1 MIKIRQEILL
11 ILLMVISSFLVA
23 DSNSFEDPQK
33 AFEENSLKQQ
43 FIYDEKLN
51 CLEIK
56 ETVLKIEDE
65 KKRIQTEE
73 NSNFFNWEIIELMRM
88 PSAVLNGNEIEELEN
103 RLKNLYRLENEKC
116 D

>member
-1 MIKIRQEILL
+1 MKIRQEILL

-33 AFEENSLKQQ
+33 AFEDNNLKQQ
-43 FIYDEKLN
+43 FIYDEKLS
-51 CLEIK
+51 CFEIK

-65 KKRIQTEE
+65 KKKIQTEE

-88 PSAVLNGNEIEELEN
+88 PSSLANGNKIENLEN
-103 RLKNLYRLENEKC
+103 RLRNLHRLENEKC
-116 D
+116 E